1 MPSKG
6 EHGLEH
12 LIRGAEELI
21 REIPLAD
28 TAQFAATALDA
39 QIKKDLS
46 MQEAHQLS
54 AMADPS
60 TDGSVEI
67 SISKDEMLV
76 HATFLPPAGD
86 GKPIELDAVR
96 GLIESKGITTGLQWE
111 AIKGCI
117 VTCNEER
124 TRVSD
129 AVIARGKKPIDE
141 VPPSLVITEKLLAQE
156 KREDSSARI
165 DFREVSP
172 FVLVKKGDVL
182 ATLMQKQEG
191 VMGTSVRG
199 AAVAKR
205 KEPVSY
211 PKPGKNTLWEEGAV
225 VAQCDGKFQFT
236 ITSFWVDE
244 VLAVNGDVDYHIG
257 NIDFPGDVVIPG
269 EIKDGFIVKAGKS
282 LLCYGSIDGAK
293 IQAGGDLVTRQGIL
307 GKERAVIR
315 VGGTTEAKF
324 IEGCAL
330 DSEKSVYVKTSVM
343 NSTIRTRGR
352 LEMGERGIIIGGAIY
367 AQNGVSAA
375 QIGSERGPRTE
386 IHAGIDFLVE
396 QKLIWIRDKNIAFAF
411 KLREIEAKMKATP
424 GTREVLLPLRNKIK
438 AAIHQLNENARELVQ
453 TLDRDEAAEVS
464 VHGTVFPGTYIE
476 ICHVSC
482 FVTKP
487 KRWVTFRL
495 EKVSGNIT
503 ERKWEKPAAQKA

>member
-1 MPSKG
+1 MPGKT
-6 EHGLEH
+6 EHGIEH

-21 REIPLAD
+21 GEIPL
-28 TAQFAATALDA
+28 TATAGSAPSALDA
-39 QIKKDLS
+39 RINNDLS
-46 MQEAHQLS
+46 MQETRELS
-54 AMADPS
+54 TMADPS

-76 HATFLPPAGD
+76 HATFLPPTGN
-86 GKPIELDAVR
+86 GKPIELDEVR
-96 GLIESKGITTGLQWE
+96 GLIESHGITMGLQWE

-117 VTCNEER
+117 LTCNEER

-129 AVIARGKKPIDE
+129 AVIARGKKPVDE
-141 VPPSLVITEKLLAQE
+141 VPPFLVITEKLLAQE
-156 KREDSSARI
+156 KREDSASRV

-172 FVLVKKGDVL
+172 FILVKKGDKL
-182 ATLMQKQEG
+182 AELMPMQEG
-191 VMGTSVRG
+191 VMGTTVRG
-199 AAVAKR
+199 AAVANR
-205 KEPVSY
+205 KGPVSY
-211 PKPGKNTLWEEGAV
+211 PKPGKNTLWEEGSV
-225 VAQCDGKFQFT
+225 IAQCDGKFQFT
-236 ITSFWVDE
+236 IESFWVDE
-244 VLAVNGDVDYHIG
+244 VLAVTGDIDYHVG
-257 NIDFPGDVVIPG
+257 NIDFPGDVVIQG
-269 EIKDGFIVKAGKS
+269 EIKDGFRVKVGKS
-282 LLCYGSIDGAK
+282 LLCYGSIDGAHV
-293 IQAGGDLVTRQGIL
+293 QTGGDLVTRQGIL
-307 GKERAVIR
+307 GKEKAVIR

-343 NSTIRTRGR
+343 NSSIRTRGR

-375 QIGSERGPRTE
+375 QLGSERGPRTE

-396 QKLIWIRDKNIAFAF
+396 QRLIWIRDKNIALAF
-411 KLREIEAKMKATP
+411 KLREIEGKMKVTPATKD
-424 GTREVLLPLRNKIK
+424 VLLPLRNRIK

-453 TLDRDEAAEVS
+453 NLDRDDSAEVS

-482 FVTKP
+482 FVTIP

-495 EKVSGNIT
+495 DKTSGTIT
-503 ERKWEKPAAQKA
+503 ERKWEKSPAQKA